1 MDEARDIK
9 GLLKSWH
16 PGLETFEFNLLLTE
30 LKLLLLLLSQ
40 NPDFGTVASSPLLV
54 E

>member
-30 LKLLLLLLSQ
+30 LKLLLLLSQ

>member
-16 PGLETFEFNLLLTE
+16 PGLETFEFNPLLTE
-30 LKLLLLLLSQ
+30 LKLLLLLSQ
-40 NPDFGTVASSPLLV
+40 NSDFGTVASSPLLV